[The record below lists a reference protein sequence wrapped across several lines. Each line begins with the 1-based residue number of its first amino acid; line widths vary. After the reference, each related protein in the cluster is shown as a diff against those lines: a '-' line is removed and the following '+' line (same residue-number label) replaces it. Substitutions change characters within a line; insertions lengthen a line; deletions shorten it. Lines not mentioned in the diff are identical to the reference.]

1 MEFYSKLVEY
11 FQKLVEYFQKL
22 VEYFQKLVEIYF
34 INKVWLGSLVAAGN
48 DDAGL

>member
-1 MEFYSKLVEY
+1 MEFYSKLVE
-11 FQKLVEYFQKL
+11 FF
-22 VEYFQKLVEIYF
+22 FKLVEIYF

>member
-1 MEFYSKLVEY
+1 MEY

-22 VEYFQKLVEIYF
+22 MEIFFKLMEFYSKLVEIYF

>member
-1 MEFYSKLVEY
+1 MEFYSKLMEY
-11 FQKLVEYFQKL
+11 FQKLMEFYS
-22 VEYFQKLVEIYF
+22 KLVEIYF